1 MFFLGYS
8 SLSGLKTN
16 TDLQTFKY
24 EVIKANGQGWADL
37 DAGGDAV
44 DDPDGSAV
52 RVARQGVGN
61 DVVLHLPW
69 RLGACLHPV
78 NGLTGWTLQ
87 TPILKRQGPNFSVGN
102 RFGQDHPT
110 QPQKVP
116 EIKSWCVSHSVMSNS
131 L

>member
-16 TDLQTFKY
+16 MDLQTFKY
-24 EVIKANGQGWADL
+24 EVIKANGQGRADL

-78 NGLTGWTLQ
+78 NGLTGRTLQ
-87 TPILKRQGPNFSVGN
+87 TPILKRQGPNFQCGKQVWSGPP
-102 RFGQDHPT
+102 HPISKGT
-110 QPQKVP
+110 RDKGLV
-116 EIKSWCVSHSVMSNS
+116 C
-131 L
+131 

>member
-1 MFFLGYS
+1 MLILWGAIVEESHNAS
-8 SLSGLKTN
+8 SESGATKLLRWELHLASSHQSF
-16 TDLQTFKY
+16 DLQTFKY

-61 DVVLHLPW
+61 DMVLHLPW

-78 NGLTGWTLQ
+78 NV
-87 TPILKRQGPNFSVGN
+87 ILS
-102 RFGQDHPT
+102 
-110 QPQKVP
+110 
-116 EIKSWCVSHSVMSNS
+116 M
-131 L
+131 